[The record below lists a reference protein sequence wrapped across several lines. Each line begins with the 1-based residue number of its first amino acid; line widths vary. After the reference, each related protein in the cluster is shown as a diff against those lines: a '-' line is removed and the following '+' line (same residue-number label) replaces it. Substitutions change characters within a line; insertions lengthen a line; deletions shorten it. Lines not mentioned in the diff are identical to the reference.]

1 MKNHSVAGQKQRID
15 DQTTKYEER
24 KVYTQVHYIP
34 SRVQMQVIHMFTI
47 YKGVYTREIADQK
60 SRMRMHALSC
70 TEKCIH
76 VGKLIF
82 GSVVFRPMVLVLGIA
97 SEVLNPG
104 IGSLVLV
111 LNGFGPWY

>member
-1 MKNHSVAGQKQRID
+1 
-15 DQTTKYEER
+15 
-24 KVYTQVHYIP
+24 
-34 SRVQMQVIHMFTI
+34 
-47 YKGVYTREIADQK
+47 
-60 SRMRMHALSC
+60 MRMHALSC
-70 TEKCIH
+70 AEKRVH
-76 VGKLIF
+76 VGKFIF

>member
-1 MKNHSVAGQKQRID
+1 MKEKR
-15 DQTTKYEER
+15 
-24 KVYTQVHYIP
+24 YTQVPLNQIA
-34 SRVQMQVIHMFTI
+34 
-47 YKGVYTREIADQK
+47 YTGGIADQK
-60 SRMRMHALSC
+60 SHMCMHTLSC
-70 TEKCIH
+70 TEKRVH

-82 GSVVFRPMVLVLGIA
+82 GSVVFRPMALVLGIA

>member
-1 MKNHSVAGQKQRID
+1 MYI
-15 DQTTKYEER
+15 R
-24 KVYTQVHYIP
+24 KFSIYQVGYT
-34 SRVQMQVIHMFTI
+34 RRFTI
-47 YKGVYTREIADQK
+47 YKGTYTRGIADQK
-60 SRMRMHALSC
+60 SHMRMHALSC
-70 TEKCIH
+70 TERYVH

-82 GSVVFRPMVLVLGIA
+82 GSMVFRPMVLVLGIA

>member
-1 MKNHSVAGQKQRID
+1 MEK
-15 DQTTKYEER
+15 
-24 KVYTQVHYIP
+24 
-34 SRVQMQVIHMFTI
+34 RV
-47 YKGVYTREIADQK
+47 
-60 SRMRMHALSC
+60 
-70 TEKCIH
+70 H

-97 SEVLNPG
+97 FEVLNPG

>member
-1 MKNHSVAGQKQRID
+1 
-15 DQTTKYEER
+15 
-24 KVYTQVHYIP
+24 
-34 SRVQMQVIHMFTI
+34 
-47 YKGVYTREIADQK
+47 
-60 SRMRMHALSC
+60 MRMHALSC
-70 TEKCIH
+70 TDKRIH